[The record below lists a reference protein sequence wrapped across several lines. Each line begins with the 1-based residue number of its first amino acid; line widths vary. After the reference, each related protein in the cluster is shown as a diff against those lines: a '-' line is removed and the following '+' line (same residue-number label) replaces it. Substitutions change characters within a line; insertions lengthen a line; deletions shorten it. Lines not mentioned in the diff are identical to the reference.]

1 MQIRNI
7 TFGEVNGHASL
18 VMADDPSSAV
28 PSLRLRSV
36 AVSPHEEYLLREGEV
51 RPISNELHAAIL
63 SRKGRVTIT
72 AKGVV
77 VDRVDMGGANVYWH
91 EDSIL
96 CNDLSARERKIFY
109 VINPLQQDVVHLL
122 KDDGTYIE
130 SLPRKI
136 KPEVL
141 NVDQQALEMRKQQAF
156 ISRAASRLQAIH
168 GADTA
173 GKLAEL
179 QANSAE
185 MQRVVQTLPAP
196 AGAPRQAPTPATGAG
211 RQAATRVR
219 ELQAFRAMRESAIG
233 LGRAVASTQPASHD
247 RAAMDIPAEDWRD
260 SSPVRNHTRQTP
272 SPVEQW

>member
-7 TFGEVNGHASL
+7 TFGEANGQESL
-18 VMADDPSSAV
+18 VTMEQETTSER
-28 PSLRLRSV
+28 LRLRSV
-36 AVSPHEEYLLREGEV
+36 AVSPHEEYLLREGSV

-130 SLPRKI
+130 SLPRRI

-141 NVDQQALEMRKQQAF
+141 NVEQQAAEMRKQQAF
-156 ISRAASRLQAIH
+156 SSRAASRLQEIH

-173 GKLAEL
+173 SRLADL
-179 QANSAE
+179 QANSVE

-196 AGAPRQAPTPATGAG
+196 AAAPRQAPSPATGAG
-211 RQAATRVR
+211 RQASDRVR
-219 ELQAFRAMRESAIG
+219 ELAAFRAMRESALD
-233 LGRAVASTQPASHD
+233 LGRAVSISHHD
-247 RAAMDIPAEDWRD
+247 RTQVAAANAEDW
-260 SSPVRNHTRQTP
+260 SPAAADFRR
-272 SPVEQW
+272 SPADPE